1 MQIHVYKHTD
11 IAYDISMFVKAVKQV
26 SASKI
31 IDTLIKENNGVLR
44 TVDAVNAG
52 LSRTTLGLLTKTGR
66 LERIAQG
73 LYIRPD
79 DMPDELF
86 MLQQRSKK
94 VVFSHET
101 ALFLH
106 DMAERTPLGHSLTV
120 PSSYKLSRALSEGC
134 KIYYIKAELH
144 SLGLCSVKSKMG
156 NEVTA
161 YNAERTICDILRSRS
176 RIDGQTLAA
185 AMKSYSVRKNQ
196 DWNKLR
202 EYADLFRVTKLL
214 RQYLEV
220 LT

>member
-1 MQIHVYKHTD
+1 VNTL
-11 IAYDISMFVKAVKQV
+11 
-26 SASKI
+26 KI
-31 IDTLIKENNGVLR
+31 IYTLIKENNGVLR
-44 TVDAVNAG
+44 AADAVNAG
-52 LSRTTLGLLTKTGR
+52 ISRTTLGVLTKNGR

-73 LYIRPD
+73 QYISPD

-86 MLQQRSKK
+86 LLQQRSEKI
-94 VVFSHET
+94 VFSHET

-106 DMAERTPLGHSLTV
+106 DMAERTPLRYSLTV
-120 PSSYKLSRALSEGC
+120 PSSYKLSPALSEGC
-134 KIYYIKAELH
+134 KIYYLKPELH

-156 NEVTA
+156 NDVTA
-161 YNAERTICDILRSRS
+161 YDAERTICDILRSRS
-176 RIDGQTLAA
+176 RIDGQILVA
-185 AMKSYSVRKNQ
+185 AMKNYTVRKSQ